1 MDEEEVDLAMQGV
14 KLKPCKGWVTLCLF
28 LCVWTKFI
36 NLVPLLVSLLL
47 FQDLIIFLPF
57 EGFFGPFVFLPL
69 KCCLSWKYLVYLSC
83 ITLCS
88 LGIFAYLLV
97 KKKRQKEK
105 KEYIYSSS
113 ISLSLSLYLYIDD
126 EEFWLWFLVE
136 FCLQTGDHNYSHED
150 NCMSNL
156 CL

>member
-1 MDEEEVDLAMQGV
+1 MKNIEMDEEEVDLAMQGV
-14 KLKPCKGWVTLCLF
+14 KLKLCKGGVTLCLF
-28 LCVWTKFI
+28 LCVWTKFN

-105 KEYIYSSS
+105 KEYIYIYIYSSS
-113 ISLSLSLYLYIDD
+113 IYLSLSLSLSIYIYIDD
-126 EEFWLWFLVE
+126 EEF
-136 FCLQTGDHNYSHED
+136 
-150 NCMSNL
+150 
-156 CL
+156 

>member
-14 KLKPCKGWVTLCLF
+14 KLKPCKGGVTLCLF

-69 KCCLSWKYLVYLSC
+69 KCFLSWKFLVYLSC

-105 KEYIYSSS
+105 KEIRQMMKNIYIYIYSP
-113 ISLSLSLYLYIDD
+113 SLSLFLSLSIYIDD
-126 EEFWLWFLVE
+126 EEF
-136 FCLQTGDHNYSHED
+136 
-150 NCMSNL
+150 
-156 CL
+156 

>member
-1 MDEEEVDLAMQGV
+1 MKNIEMDDEKVDLAMQGV
-14 KLKPCKGWVTLCLF
+14 KLKLCKGGVTLCLF
-28 LCVWTKFI
+28 LCVWTKFN

-69 KCCLSWKYLVYLSC
+69 KCFLSWKFLVYLSC

-97 KKKRQKEK
+97 KKKMQKEK
-105 KEYIYSSS
+105 KEYICIYILHLS
-113 ISLSLSLYLYIDD
+113 IYLSLSLSLSLYIYIDD
-126 EEFWLWFLVE
+126 EEF
-136 FCLQTGDHNYSHED
+136 
-150 NCMSNL
+150 
-156 CL
+156 

>member
-1 MDEEEVDLAMQGV
+1 M
-14 KLKPCKGWVTLCLF
+14 
-28 LCVWTKFI
+28 
-36 NLVPLLVSLLL
+36 PLLVSLLL

-69 KCCLSWKYLVYLSC
+69 KCFLSWKFLVYLSC

-126 EEFWLWFLVE
+126 EEF
-136 FCLQTGDHNYSHED
+136 
-150 NCMSNL
+150 
-156 CL
+156 

>member
-1 MDEEEVDLAMQGV
+1 MKNIEMDDEKVDLAMQGV
-14 KLKPCKGWVTLCLF
+14 KLKLCKGGVTLCLF
-28 LCVWTKFI
+28 LCVWTKFN

-69 KCCLSWKYLVYLSC
+69 KCCLSWKFLVYLSC

-97 KKKRQKEK
+97 KKKMQKEK
-105 KEYIYSSS
+105 KEYIYIYIYIYSSS
-113 ISLSLSLYLYIDD
+113 ISLSLSLSLYIYIDD
-126 EEFWLWFLVE
+126 EEF
-136 FCLQTGDHNYSHED
+136 
-150 NCMSNL
+150 
-156 CL
+156 

>member
-1 MDEEEVDLAMQGV
+1 MKNIEMDDEKVDLAMQGV
-14 KLKPCKGWVTLCLF
+14 KLKLCKGGVTLCLF
-28 LCVWTKFI
+28 LCVWTKFN

-69 KCCLSWKYLVYLSC
+69 KCCLSWKFLVYLSC

-97 KKKRQKEK
+97 KKKMQNEK

-113 ISLSLSLYLYIDD
+113 TYLSLSLSLYIYI
-126 EEFWLWFLVE
+126 
-136 FCLQTGDHNYSHED
+136 YIYR
-150 NCMSNL
+150 
-156 CL
+156 